1 MEKMIQQLNG
11 LALAYIGDAAYE
23 SYIRSYLIKQ
33 GIAKVSH
40 LHTEAVKYVSG
51 KAQAKIIHYFLEKDL
66 LTDEEKRIVY
76 RGRNAKSVS
85 IPKNI
90 SVRDYRYSTGF
101 EALIGYLHLTKDN
114 DRLETIFQK
123 SVQLIEGNGSDE

>member
-23 SYIRSYLIKQ
+23 LYIRSHLIKR
-33 GIAKVSH
+33 GIVKANH

-76 RGRNAKSVS
+76 RGMNAKSAS
-85 IPKNI
+85 IPKKI

-101 EALIGYLHLTKDN
+101 E
-114 DRLETIFQK
+114 
-123 SVQLIEGNGSDE
+123 